1 MHRLDMHMDVGVLM
15 KMLVEAMSQAFGGT
29 PTPGGAAPT
38 PFPALDFDLS
48 MTISKH
54 NDPSIK
60 VPELPAGVMEA
71 TPEATA
77 EVESTPEAAPTTSSN
92 TASGDMLAIGQT
104 GQAGDFK
111 VTVNKVTHT
120 KQGTVAPDAGKEYV
134 IVNLTVENISKEAK
148 AFSTLLYLT
157 LYDGANN
164 KYDISLFGPNIEIL
178 ETTIKNQNAEGRVDP
193 GKSVTGD
200 VAFEVADNATGLK
213 LEYSSI
219 FPEGKATFKLD
230 R

>member
-1 MHRLDMHMDVGVLM
+1 
-15 KMLVEAMSQAFGGT
+15 MSQAFGGT

-38 PFPALDFDLS
+38 PFPSLDFDIS

-60 VPELPAGVMEA
+60 VPELPAGLMEA
-71 TPEATA
+71 TPAPTSGSA
-77 EVESTPEAAPTTSSN
+77 STPEAAPTTSSN

-120 KQGTVAPDAGKEYV
+120 KEGVAAPDAGKEYV

-148 AFSTLLYLT
+148 AFSSLLFLT
-157 LYDGANN
+157 LYDGSNN
-164 KYDISLFGPNIEIL
+164 KYDISLFGPNIEII

-200 VAFEVADNATGLK
+200 VAFEVADNATGLR